1 VVDDSRRD
9 CGAFAF
15 RILGYELFDDYGMG
29 AVRLA
34 FKAETG
40 FHFVRAG
47 TASNMSRKGS
57 AMRWRGS
64 GSERCVK
71 PE

>member
-1 VVDDSRRD
+1 MIA
-9 CGAFAF
+9 GPFAF
-15 RILGYELFDDYGMG
+15 RILGYELFDDYSMG

-47 TASNMSRKGS
+47 TASNMSMARQRLRAVRQTGV
-57 AMRWRGS
+57 RR
-64 GSERCVK
+64 R
-71 PE
+71 